1 MKAISLFSG
10 MGGDTLGMKQAG
22 IDVVAYSEKEVVFQE
37 THEANFP
44 NSKLIGPQV
53 KSDILKIPDEDFA
66 VYKNEIDFLFAGF
79 PCQSFS
85 TGGKRKVNDPR
96 NTMFR
101 EFVRAT
107 RLIKPKVIIGE
118 NVKGLLTKKTED
130 GALYIDV
137 IVNEFRKLGYEVDF
151 KIMAAHKYG
160 VPQKR
165 ERLIIIGI
173 HKDHLGNGFNL
184 SFPEETSADNP
195 PGINDIIEFSMEGTK
210 IINNTDIDFSQI
222 PMECLIQDLKNN
234 DSPCG
239 KPHPYLELKLNPPTR
254 SYQGKDYTTL
264 FSFAKRDSPIHCEV
278 IDIRKPSKTII
289 CTYDHAPRLFVP
301 IKNKK
306 GNYLRMMLPSEL
318 KQIQGFPADYIVK
331 GNDKKQIVQIGNAVP
346 PPMIKLV
353 VERILGK
360 V

>member
-22 IDVVAYSEKEVVFQE
+22 VEVVAYSEKESVFQE

-44 NSKLIGPQV
+44 NSKLIGAAV
-53 KSDILKIPDEDFA
+53 KSDILKIPDEAFA
-66 VYKNEIDFLFAGF
+66 QYKNTIDFLFAGF

-118 NVKGLLTKKTED
+118 NVKGLMTKKTETNE
-130 GALYIDV
+130 LYIDV
-137 IVNEFRKLGYEVDF
+137 IVDEFKKLGYEVEF
-151 KIMAAHKYG
+151 KLMAAHKFG

-173 HKDHLGNGFNL
+173 HKDHLNKGFEL
-184 SFPEETSADNP
+184 AFPNEITATAH
-195 PGINDIIEFSMEGTK
+195 PGLENIIKFDMEGAIPVSK
-210 IINNTDIDFSQI
+210 TDFDFDTI
-222 PMECLIQDLKNN
+222 PNECIMSNMKNE
-234 DSPCG
+234 DSPSG
-239 KPHPYLELKLNPPTR
+239 TPHPYLKMKLDPPTR
-254 SYQGKDYTTL
+254 SYSGKDYETL
-264 FSFAKRDSPIHCEV
+264 FSFAKRDSPIHCEI
-278 IDIRKPSKTII
+278 IDNRKPSKTII

-306 GNYLRMMLPSEL
+306 GNFIRMMLPDEL

-331 GNDKKQIVQIGNAVP
+331 GTTKKQIVQIGNAVP
-346 PPMIKLV
+346 PPLIKLV
-353 VERILGK
+353 VERILGR
-360 V
+360 